1 MSKRRKRISLA
12 VWLALILLTL
22 AGVFLTDSAG
32 QSESIQELMRDA
44 VLHDGNQID
53 LFGLR
58 VNPGLISAFTV
69 TALLLIG
76 ALLIRIF
83 VIPKFKYVPGKLQ
96 LLLEQLVGFFD
107 GLGKTNSP
115 HRHGFL
121 NVYLFSAGVYIF
133 LGTRFELFGLQAAT
147 TRGTPISL
155 PAPLS
160 DINAAIALG
169 CLSYIVILSGGIA
182 GNGMRG
188 VGKTL
193 KDFSLPISMS
203 FRLFGALLSGLL
215 VTELV
220 YYYSGLSFVLPV
232 VVAVLFTL
240 LHALIQTYVLTMLTS
255 LFYGEVSEVHTPKP
269 GKAKP
274 QTEAQH

>member
-1 MSKRRKRISLA
+1 MSKKRKRISLA
-12 VWLALILLTL
+12 VWLALILASL
-22 AGVFLTDSAG
+22 AGVVLTGSSA
-32 QSESIQELMRDA
+32 QNESIQEIMRDA
-44 VLHDGNQID
+44 VLHESNKLD
-53 LFGLR
+53 LFGME

-69 TALLLIG
+69 TGLLLLA

-83 VIPKFKYVPGKLQ
+83 VIPKFKYVPGKFQ
-96 LLLEQLVGFFD
+96 LLLEQLVGFFN
-107 GLGKTNSP
+107 GLGTSNSP
-115 HRHGFL
+115 HRHSFL
-121 NVYLFSAGVYIF
+121 NVYIFGAGVYIF
-133 LGTRFELFGLQAAT
+133 FGTLFELFGLQAVT
-147 TRGTPISL
+147 THGLSISL

-169 CLSYIVILSGGIA
+169 CLSYLVILSGGIVA
-182 GNGMRG
+182 NGLRG

-220 YYYSGLSFVLPV
+220 YYYSSLSYVLPV

-255 LFYGEVSEVHTPKP
+255 LFYGEVSEVIHQNPQKN
-269 GKAKP
+269 KP
-274 QTEAQH
+274 QTQEQH

>member
-1 MSKRRKRISLA
+1 MSKKRKRISLA
-12 VWLALILLTL
+12 VWLALILASL
-22 AGVFLTDSAG
+22 AGVVLTGSSA
-32 QSESIQELMRDA
+32 QNESIQEIMRDA
-44 VLHDGNQID
+44 VLHESNKLD
-53 LFGLR
+53 LFGME

-69 TALLLIG
+69 TGLLLLA

-83 VIPKFKYVPGKLQ
+83 VIPKFKYVPGKFQ
-96 LLLEQLVGFFD
+96 LLLEQLVGFFN
-107 GLGKTNSP
+107 GLGTSNSP
-115 HRHGFL
+115 HRHSFL
-121 NVYLFSAGVYIF
+121 NVYIFGAGVYIF
-133 LGTRFELFGLQAAT
+133 FGTLVELFGLQAVT
-147 TRGTPISL
+147 THGLSISL

-169 CLSYIVILSGGIA
+169 CLSYLVILSGGIVA
-182 GNGMRG
+182 NGLRG

-220 YYYSGLSFVLPV
+220 YYYSSLSYVLPV

-255 LFYGEVSEVHTPKP
+255 LFYGEVSEVHTPKSQ
-269 GKAKP
+269 KNKP
-274 QTEAQH
+274 QTQEQH

>member
-1 MSKRRKRISLA
+1 MSKKRKRISLA
-12 VWLALILLTL
+12 VWLALILASL
-22 AGVFLTDSAG
+22 AGVVLTGSSA
-32 QSESIQELMRDA
+32 QNESIQEIMRDA
-44 VLHDGNQID
+44 VLHESNKLD
-53 LFGLR
+53 LFGME

-69 TALLLIG
+69 TGLLLLA

-83 VIPKFKYVPGKLQ
+83 VIPKFKYVPGKFQ
-96 LLLEQLVGFFD
+96 LLLEQLVGFFN
-107 GLGKTNSP
+107 GLGTSNSP
-115 HRHGFL
+115 HRHSFL
-121 NVYLFSAGVYIF
+121 NVYIFGAGVYIF
-133 LGTRFELFGLQAAT
+133 FGTLFGLQAVT
-147 TRGTPISL
+147 THGLSISL

-169 CLSYIVILSGGIA
+169 CLSYLVILSGGIVA
-182 GNGMRG
+182 NGLRG

-220 YYYSGLSFVLPV
+220 YYYSSLSYVLPV

-255 LFYGEVSEVHTPKP
+255 LFYGEVSEVHTPKSQ
-269 GKAKP
+269 KNKP
-274 QTEAQH
+274 QTQEQH